1 MRSSAVL
8 SYLSAAVK
16 GSYTILFYSLHPP
29 SRPPLLP
36 SLLFSSLILF
46 MQIAQMEFPQ
56 EAELEGRQRGGR
68 RRRGIPGR
76 HSRGGERCQPCAVA
90 VSGGAAAPE
99 TFPVSGRGGTGGY
112 FVNLYSFT
120 PSVLFYHS
128 KCKASLH
135 STVHGLNVKATIC
148 CMDPPKMSPHE
159 CAMRLRGKDGRVS

>member
-1 MRSSAVL
+1 MRSGAVL

-16 GSYTILFYSLHPP
+16 GTYTILFYSLHPP
-29 SRPPLLP
+29 SCPPLLP

-76 HSRGGERCQPCAVA
+76 HCRGGERCQPCAVA

-128 KCKASLH
+128 KCSKASLH
-135 STVHGLNVKATIC
+135 STVPGLNVQATIC
-148 CMDPPKMSPHE
+148 CME
-159 CAMRLRGKDGRVS
+159 RLQRNLS